1 MLGIL
6 SPKKVYS
13 YLIHHLKRV
22 WSQLQTVKTLF
33 LPYGPFVLTDVGVHI
48 SLFFI
53 FPWKIWGTGG
63 WQKKL
68 LSISL
73 LFTQNP
79 ADKKSRRSAH
89 SVVMVRKAKRD
100 TDRTSESE
108 CDSGKENRRQTRIP
122 KYHDSVTSSTTTKET
137 KRSERWFCTKRDFWC
152 HVSCFEMPSCLH
164 LDSLILL

>member
-1 MLGIL
+1 MLVHLFPTFLYFLEKYKEPGGD
-6 SPKKVYS
+6 KKN
-13 YLIHHLKRV
+13 
-22 WSQLQTVKTLF
+22 
-33 LPYGPFVLTDVGVHI
+33 
-48 SLFFI
+48 
-53 FPWKIWGTGG
+53 
-63 WQKKL
+63 L

-79 ADKKSRRSAH
+79 ADNKSRRSAH

-137 KRSERWFCTKRDFWC
+137 KRSERLFCTKRDFWC
-152 HVSCFEMPSCLH
+152 HVSCFEMPSCLY